1 MRSITVN
8 MGNSIQNV
16 FQNFKYKL
24 LLFENRKEPSFNAPQ
39 EKEVPL
45 GPLSEYPAW
54 MQMQM
59 NYMQQMH
66 QYMQQCQLYAQVG
79 WLVTL
84 RETAFVLST
93 NCFNLKQCGF
103 HQSAESTGKR
113 QVACIL
119 TRLTLSSIILKNG
132 QMYFNNLA
140 VFTPQEFQS
149 IFDRF

>member
-93 NCFNLKQCGF
+93 NCFSFKQCGF
-103 HQSAESTGKR
+103 HRSVENTGKR
-113 QVACIL
+113 Q
-119 TRLTLSSIILKNG
+119 SSV
-132 QMYFNNLA
+132 YFNPFNSFMHNIEKWPNVL
-140 VFTPQEFQS
+140 
-149 IFDRF
+149 